1 MVCKVLNIRQ
11 QSTVPWEVKN
21 EWGKPSKCPSSL
33 PWELPGQGAG
43 RGDSRQSLL
52 TPWVEETEQRSW
64 RQGTYSLQDRILKK
78 RAIQRGRTLQ
88 IFRGVLFSIQLS
100 SDWPCLG
107 ASYPGLGKEP
117 PERIR
122 GKDIWHSQRSE
133 IVPVPNSTT
142 RKPHNWWGFG
152 RVHRR
157 VSYFPLSSGK

>member
-1 MVCKVLNIRQ
+1 MEARYL
-11 QSTVPWEVKN
+11 EFA
-21 EWGKPSKCPSSL
+21 
-33 PWELPGQGAG
+33 GQNTEEESNTK
-43 RGDSRQSLL
+43 REDSAD
-52 TPWVEETEQRSW
+52 
-64 RQGTYSLQDRILKK
+64 LQ
-78 RAIQRGRTLQ
+78 
-88 IFRGVLFSIQLS
+88 GVLFSIQLS

-133 IVPVPNSTT
+133 IGPVPNSTT

-157 VSYFPLSSGK
+157 VSYFRLSSGK